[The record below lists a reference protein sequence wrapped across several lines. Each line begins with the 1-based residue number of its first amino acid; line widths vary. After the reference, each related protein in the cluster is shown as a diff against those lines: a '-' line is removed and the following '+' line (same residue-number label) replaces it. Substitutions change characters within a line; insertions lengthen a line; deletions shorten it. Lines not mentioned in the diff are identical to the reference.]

1 MSPGSG
7 GQKCKIK
14 VWQGHT
20 SSRGSRGVSS
30 LPLPASRG
38 SGLPWLVAASLQPLS
53 PSSRGLLPVSS
64 FCVCLGT
71 AVHPAG
77 SPSLDY
83 LLFSC
88 DCAEGSSLLTRPH
101 QGSLLPTGLLS
112 TDLTPD
118 LLHLSEGGI
127 SMLITGNSTG
137 EICLFP
143 CVFVY
148 LTIYISTDAWAFTF

>member
-1 MSPGSG
+1 M
-7 GQKCKIK
+7 
-14 VWQGHT
+14 
-20 SSRGSRGVSS
+20 SS

-53 PSSRGLLPVSS
+53 PSSRGLHPVSS
-64 FCVCLGT
+64 FCVCLET

-88 DCAEGSSLLTRPH
+88 DHAEGSSLLTRPH
-101 QGSLLPTGLLS
+101 QGSLLPTGLLT

-118 LLHLSEGGI
+118 LLHLPEGGV
-127 SMLITGNSTG
+127 SMLITGNATG
-137 EICLFP
+137 EICLYSP
-143 CVFVY
+143 VY
-148 LTIYISTDAWAFTF
+148 LFI